1 MEMKKMKM
9 KKKKMKMKNLKLLAA
24 GLAMTASLTACGSS
38 ARETVQSADS
48 STETQANSA
57 MQTENSQAQ
66 EAAPGETAEMTLILR
81 GGSYAEVIKKA
92 LPDFE
97 ADHNCK
103 IEVLEMSFDDLHT
116 GIALDAVNETGT
128 YDLCM
133 VDGSWMAEF
142 TENNVLANLSEM
154 GYQFDDDIIP
164 NTTRICMVGDDIY
177 LAPYFGNV
185 TVMLYNKANVEA
197 AGYKPEEITTLE
209 DMLAVAKAS
218 KESGINGFAYRGD
231 TGDNIVSDFLPI
243 LLAYG
248 GWVVDD
254 NNKPSVN
261 TAEFSE
267 AMNYYT
273 ELIKTGAAMSKDDV
287 TAAVD
292 NGSAALAIGWP
303 GWYVPSADSA
313 ANYMVSPAKAS
324 KDGQVYNT
332 SEYGTWTIGIPANSP
347 HPDLAYE
354 LLQYIMDPQV
364 QLESIANGGVPCRYS
379 CLTNEEILNEYPHLE
394 TVCKALESGVYRP
407 AIAEWTEFTNIL
419 GAEMGS
425 IMAGVKTTEQ
435 GLADAQAQLEL
446 LMQ

>member
-1 MEMKKMKM
+1 
-9 KKKKMKMKNLKLLAA
+9 
-24 GLAMTASLTACGSS
+24 
-38 ARETVQSADS
+38 
-48 STETQANSA
+48 
-57 MQTENSQAQ
+57 
-66 EAAPGETAEMTLILR
+66 
-81 GGSYAEVIKKA
+81 
-92 LPDFE
+92 
-97 ADHNCK
+97 
-103 IEVLEMSFDDLHT
+103 
-116 GIALDAVNETGT
+116 
-128 YDLCM
+128 
-133 VDGSWMAEF
+133 
-142 TENNVLANLSEM
+142 
-154 GYQFDDDIIP
+154 
-164 NTTRICMVGDDIY
+164 
-177 LAPYFGNV
+177 
-185 TVMLYNKANVEA
+185 MLYNKANVEA

-267 AMNYYT
+267 AVNYYT

-419 GAEMGS
+419 GAEIGS

>member
-1 MEMKKMKM
+1 MDM
-9 KKKKMKMKNLKLLAA
+9 KKMKMKNLKLLAA

-48 STETQANSA
+48 STETKTNSA

-66 EAAPGETAEMTLILR
+66 EVAPGETAEMTLILR
-81 GGSYAEVIKKA
+81 GGSYAEVMKKA

-185 TVMLYNKANVEA
+185 TVLLYNKANVEA

-261 TAEFSE
+261 TAEFAE
-267 AMNYYT
+267 AVNYYT

-313 ANYMVSPAKAS
+313 ANYMVSPAKAA

-354 LLQYIMDPQV
+354 LL
-364 QLESIANGGVPCRYS
+364 
-379 CLTNEEILNEYPHLE
+379 
-394 TVCKALESGVYRP
+394 
-407 AIAEWTEFTNIL
+407 
-419 GAEMGS
+419 
-425 IMAGVKTTEQ
+425 
-435 GLADAQAQLEL
+435 
-446 LMQ
+446 